1 MRKQIASI
9 MRPQALAAVGSFF
22 LLLTSCST
30 QNQEGTNMREERTA
44 FDENVGG
51 EPLRNLNPSPQK
63 GYDIR
68 IVLKDPPGPFAEI
81 NAAAQY
87 DVVNAGECGEPQ
99 PLSGAVPRISTSEAV
114 KLERVSD
121 TEFVGRVFADRVLD
135 EDYYGRG
142 VCRWDFVEARV
153 GFRAENDP
161 MASWFVATLQADAI
175 ENGSEKSTFF
185 WSGHYPHAEIDNY
198 STIGHAALDH
208 VDAADRDEFFEVE
221 MSAQQAQP

>member
-1 MRKQIASI
+1 MQRRIDLKSVFRFLLTAVVLT
-9 MRPQALAAVGSFF
+9 PLLAA
-22 LLLTSCST
+22 CNT
-30 QNQEGTNMREERTA
+30 QNQEGQAMLESQSEDVRGE
-44 FDENVGG
+44 
-51 EPLRNLNPSPQK
+51 EPLRNLNPSPQN
-63 GYDIR
+63 GYEIR

-99 PLSGAVPRISTSEAV
+99 PISGAVPRISTSEAV

-121 TEFVGRVFADRVLD
+121 TEFVGRVFADQVLD
-135 EDYYGRG
+135 EDYFGRG

-153 GFRAENDP
+153 GLRAMDDP

-175 ENGSEKSTFF
+175 ENGSKKSTFF
-185 WSGHYPHAEIDNY
+185 WSGHYPKAEIDNY